1 MTGSRFAHRYNQYRG
16 FSTPQDDKTDLRS
29 GEMTECWDGMGS

>member
-16 FSTPQDDKTDLRS
+16 FSTPQDDKTDLLRS
-29 GEMTECWDGMGS
+29 K